1 MSLTNKN
8 TDKYVNITT
17 AEYFDELYRSTP
29 RYWWRRKGRYDLNA
43 DAYPYS
49 LLTQMTLRLIKRRK
63 RRSRNA
69 LDLGAG
75 EGADAIRLA
84 LLGYSVTAVEISK
97 VAANKITRF
106 ANDALVAVKVQIAD
120 LSTYEPEGKFDIV
133 ICNGV
138 LHYIE
143 DKEPVIRRMQSATR
157 PGGINVISVWSTY
170 SDVPECHQ
178 KTAPIFCDDE
188 DGVLVRLYD
197 GWHKE
202 LLYFERDRGEGSHS
216 DMPDHSHSHI
226 KMIARK
232 PARRWFAV
240 R

>member
-8 TDKYVNITT
+8 TDKYVNIIT

-29 RYWWRRKGRYDLNA
+29 RYWWRRQGRYDPDA

-49 LLTQMTLRLIKRRK
+49 LLTQMTLRLIEHRK
-63 RRSRNA
+63 RRGRST
-69 LDLGAG
+69 LDLGAR
-75 EGADAIRLA
+75 EGSDAIRLA
-84 LLGYSVTAVEISK
+84 LLGYSVTAVEISE
-97 VAANKITRF
+97 VAAEKICRF
-106 ANDALVAVKVQIAD
+106 ANDADVTVKVQIAD

-143 DKEPVIRRMQSATR
+143 DKGPVIKRMQSATR
-157 PGGINVISVWSTY
+157 PGGINVISVWSTH
-170 SDVPECHQ
+170 SAVPECHQ
-178 KTAPIFCDDE
+178 RAPIFCDDE
-188 DGVLVRLYD
+188 DGLVVRLYD
-197 GWHKE
+197 SWYKE
-202 LLYFERDRGEGSHS
+202 LLYFERDKGEGSHS
-216 DMPDHSHSHI
+216 DMPGHSHSHI

-232 PARRWFAV
+232 PARRWFAA